1 MRLRSAE
8 LRRDYRVRLERC
20 VFLAIVAHIAL
31 FSLWRKVEVGEYR
44 PPRREVIIQVEEV
57 PETRREVR
65 RPPPPPRPSVPIV
78 EAEGERVSEDV
89 TIGETELDLQE
100 VPPPPPA
107 PPPEPAEVVPSGEE
121 EEIVEFWHVEVKPQL
136 IEMVVPEYP
145 EIARRAGI
153 EGTVFV
159 KILVGKDGR
168 PEEVKFLKGPE
179 IFREVALDAAR
190 RFLFSPAKQNDRP
203 VKVWVVV
210 PIQFRLEG

>member
-1 MRLRSAE
+1 VRLRSAE

-65 RPPPPPRPSVPIV
+65 RPPPRPSVPIV
-78 EAEGERVSEDV
+78 EAEGEEVSEDV
-89 TIGETELDLQE
+89 TIGETELDVRGDL
-100 VPPPPPA
+100 PPPPPT
-107 PPPEPAEVVPSGEE
+107 PPPEPAEVALSGEE
-121 EEIVEFWHVEVKPQL
+121 EEIAEFWHVEVKPQL
-136 IEMVVPEYP
+136 LRTVVPKYP
-145 EIARRAGI
+145 EVARRVGI

-159 KILVGKDGR
+159 KILVGKEGR
-168 PEEVKFLKGPE
+168 PEEVKFLKGPD
-179 IFREVALDAAR
+179 IFREVALDAAK